1 MTTIP
6 DRDLALEI
14 VRATESGA
22 LAAARQVGRG
32 DKIAA
37 DQAAVDGMRALFDT
51 VNMDGIVVIGE
62 GEKDEAPM
70 LYNGEKV
77 GDGSGPEVD
86 VAVDP
91 LEGTTLTAKGMP
103 NALSVV
109 AISARGSMFDPGP
122 CVYMEKLAGGPDLTD
137 QLSLTDPIEDV
148 LHRVAK
154 KRGVT
159 IGDLMVVVL
168 DRPRHAEMIDRIRAA
183 GARIRLISDGDV
195 SAALLAVMPDT
206 GVDLLW
212 GVGGTPEGVL
222 SAAAIRCVGGTQLGR
237 LWPRDEGEAELAR
250 AAGYDLERVLTAEDL
265 VASEDCFF
273 AATGVTDGD
282 LVRGVRFDASGAT
295 TQSLVMRGRSGTVRT
310 ISAHH
315 HRAKLRALM
324 GDRYG

>member
-1 MTTIP
+1 MKTIP

-22 LAAARQVGRG
+22 LAASRQVGRG

-51 VNMDGIVVIGE
+51 VNMDGVVVIGE

-77 GDGSGPEVD
+77 GDGTGPVVD

-91 LEGTTLTAKGMP
+91 LEGTTLAAKGMP

-122 CVYMEKLAGGPDLTD
+122 CVYMEKLAGGSDLAD
-137 QLSLTDPIEDV
+137 LLSLTDPIEEV
-148 LHRVAK
+148 LQRVAT

-168 DRPRHAEMIDRIRAA
+168 DRPRHQEMIDRIRDA

-195 SAALLAVMPDT
+195 SGALLAVMPDT

-222 SAAAIRCVGGTQLGR
+222 SAAAIRCVGGTLLGR

-250 AAGYDLERVLTAEDL
+250 AAGYDLERVLTTEDL

-295 TQSLVMRGRSGTVRT
+295 TQSLVMRGRSGTIRT

>member
-22 LAAARQVGRG
+22 LAASRLVGRG

-70 LYNGEKV
+70 LYNGERV

-86 VAVDP
+86 IAVDP
-91 LEGTTLTAKGMP
+91 LEGTTLAAKGMP

-122 CVYMEKLAGGPDLTD
+122 CVYMEKLAGGPDLAD
-137 QLSLTDPIEDV
+137 LLSLTDPIEDV

-154 KRGVT
+154 RRGVAL
-159 IGDLMVVVL
+159 GDLMVVVL
-168 DRPRHAEMIDRIRAA
+168 DRPRHAEMIERIREAAAHPPDLRRRRLGRAARGHARHRRRPALGHRRHAGGRALGSRDPLRRRHAA
-183 GARIRLISDGDV
+183 GAPV
-195 SAALLAVMPDT
+195 AA
-206 GVDLLW
+206 
-212 GVGGTPEGVL
+212 
-222 SAAAIRCVGGTQLGR
+222 RRRRGR
-237 LWPRDEGEAELAR
+237 RAR
-250 AAGYDLERVLTAEDL
+250 GAGYEVERVLDDRGSRGERGLLLRRHRRDRRRPRARRALRRHGRDDA
-265 VASEDCFF
+265 VARHARALGHIRKID
-273 AATGVTDGD
+273 
-282 LVRGVRFDASGAT
+282 
-295 TQSLVMRGRSGTVRT
+295 
-310 ISAHH
+310 AHH